1 MSESKPPKLLD
12 FEKPIFDMQVKIEE
26 LEDLSRETGMN
37 LNGGVRPLKD
47 KLDQLIDETFSNLTP
62 WQRVALA
69 RHPGRPYTS
78 DYVDWLMEDFVEL
91 HGDRAFSDDPALLCG
106 LGKLGPH
113 QVLLV
118 GHRKG
123 RDLKEK
129 IACNFGCAH
138 PEGYKKAL
146 RKMKVAEKFGIPIV
160 ALIDTPGAYPGIG
173 AEERGQAF
181 AIAENLMFMAGLR
194 VPVVCVVIG
203 EGGSGGALGIG
214 IGDRILMLEHSY
226 YSVISPE
233 GCAAILWKTS
243 EKAQQAAE
251 ALRLTSWDLLELGI
265 VDDVI
270 REPRGGAH
278 RLPEEMGERLSERLI
293 AELDGLAG
301 VPIDDL
307 LDARYEKFRQMGALF
322 ADSLPDDEAPDEAAT
337 SVPSS
342 AEQ

>member
-1 MSESKPPKLLD
+1 MSETKPPKLLD
-12 FEKPIFDMQVKIEE
+12 FEKPIFDMQAKIEE
-26 LEDLSRETGMN
+26 LEELSRSTGMN

-62 WQRVALA
+62 WQRVSIA

-78 DYVDWLMEDFVEL
+78 DYVDWMLEDFVEL
-91 HGDRAFSDDPALLCG
+91 HGDRGFNDDPALLCG
-106 LGKLGPH
+106 LGMLGRH
-113 QVLLV
+113 KILLV

-123 RDLKEK
+123 RDTKEK
-129 IACNFGCAH
+129 LACNFGCAH

-146 RKMKVAEKFGIPIV
+146 RKMKLAEKFGIPVV

-181 AIAENLMFMAGLR
+181 AIAENLMFMAGLK

-214 IGDRILMLEHSY
+214 IGDRILMLEHAY

-233 GCAAILWKTS
+233 GCAAILWKTA

-251 ALRLTSWDLLELGI
+251 ALKLTSRDLLELGV
-265 VDDVI
+265 VDDII

-278 RLPEEMGERLSERLI
+278 RRPEEMGERLSERLI
-293 AELDGLAG
+293 QELDKLEGAS
-301 VPIDDL
+301 IDEL
-307 LDARYEKFRQMGALF
+307 LSLRYEKFRQMGSLF
-322 ADSLPDDEAPDEAAT
+322 ADSLSEAEG
-337 SVPSS
+337 SS
-342 AEQ
+342 ETPEV